1 MRQGSTKGL
10 TREADPCTI
19 RTMPFRARRIPIDL
33 AHARVR
39 RAGFWGGWVGLAVT
53 LVGVFTV
60 IALLVGWVL
69 AFASGDDGP
78 VTWLLVLGPVAFSGV
93 LVILGLLF
101 FQLRHAER
109 RRQAENAF
117 LTGASHNLRTPLSA
131 IRAAA
136 QTLTDPGLEADERCM
151 LLDAVLNETNRLELR
166 IDTLLETARIDFE
179 RRPYLTERVELV
191 ALVADI
197 LRDARWSFAIRS
209 GTLTFSVHD
218 DGAAPVPVS
227 LEAPAP
233 RMLHVQG
240 DRRALR
246 ILFENLIDNAI
257 KSAVAGLRVEV
268 ALVRSADHL
277 VVRVRDHGAGF
288 DPDEVGLLFSGR
300 RPGDTWRRGTGL
312 GLPLSRAIARG
323 HGGELRL
330 SSPGQGQGATA
341 EVWLPMSRIAIDVA
355 SVLAPQSDTRKV

>member
-1 MRQGSTKGL
+1 MT
-10 TREADPCTI
+10 
-19 RTMPFRARRIPIDL
+19 FRARRIPIDL

-39 RAGFWGGWVGLAVT
+39 RTGFWGGWVGLAVT
-53 LVGVFTV
+53 LVGVLTV
-60 IALLVGWVL
+60 VALLVGWVV

-136 QTLTDPGLEADERCM
+136 QTLTDPGLDPDDRRT
-151 LLDAVLNETNRLELR
+151 LLDAVLHETNRLELR

-197 LRDARWSFAIRS
+197 ARDARWSFVIRS
-209 GTLTFSVHD
+209 GALTFRVD
-218 DGAAPVPVS
+218 DGAAGLAIVD
-227 LEAPAP
+227 LDAPSPTA
-233 RMLHVQG
+233 LHVQG

-257 KSAVAGLRVEV
+257 KSVVTELRVEV
-268 ALVRSADHL
+268 SIVRSADHV
-277 VVRVRDHGAGF
+277 VVRVRDSGVGF
-288 DPDEVGLLFSGR
+288 AAEEADLLFSGR
-300 RPGDTWRRGTGL
+300 RPGDTRRRGTGL

-330 SSPGQGQGATA
+330 SSPGQGLGATA
-341 EVWLPMSRIAIDVA
+341 EVWLPMSRGDHDVVRTGAHA
-355 SVLAPQSDTRKV
+355 SQTRKV